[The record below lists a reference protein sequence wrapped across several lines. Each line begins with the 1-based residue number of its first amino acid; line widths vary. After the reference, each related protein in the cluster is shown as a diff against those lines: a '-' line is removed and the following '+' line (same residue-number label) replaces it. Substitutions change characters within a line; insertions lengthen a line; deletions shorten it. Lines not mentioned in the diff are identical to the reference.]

1 MRELII
7 HELFLYPKRYG
18 DAGAFLQECQTHC
31 APRPPVPPATKTSL
45 FENLPAIVIA
55 PLIVA
60 V

>member
-31 APRPPVPPATKTSL
+31 ATEAACSTR
-45 FENLPAIVIA
+45 N
-55 PLIVA
+55 
-60 V
+60 